1 MAYVDDIVAALGNT
15 RPNTKKYAEIIAKE
29 VAKDK
34 QQGYAFAIPTPA
46 PEDTSRYAKIIAREA
61 AKDRP
66 QVVVTDES
74 YAPNGLL
81 YTRFPEPSR
90 EQEVVEDILVPGKP
104 NIDWNEPQGVSY
116 AGGFG
121 LGDSESD
128 SGSVS
133 IPVANDAISASA
145 DAASRNAP
153 VVSGEMPAVVSP
165 SAATAFAGDEMNLSP
180 ARQRRSNFAR
190 GMMGVADLLQISA
203 SRPNLFGQSAL
214 QPGSAY
220 LGMTEDAANKY
231 DKIRMEEDPEGKE
244 IDINRAKVLSQRAAS
259 TDDENEKRKYGAAIK
274 ELLPRETQGLDDL
287 TASGLFTGDTK
298 LEIEKLKAA
307 NQLKKQEMIGAQK
320 MDQIESQ
327 QTFKA
332 ALQDVLG
339 AQALEQ
345 IAAKGTVGE
354 NLQNIKG
361 AQTMQLQGMKGE
373 QRLQQIAESNKGRM
387 ALQEAKFAG
396 LEHLESTKH
405 GFDLEKMAKKFGY
418 DKALQQLKN
427 DAKLAQL
434 QITSSAKAS
443 KDKASPEEMKRIGM
457 RTSAEFMSELK
468 KYNDNAG
475 RWSQVSPERSH
486 TGAMYSAGYDYTS
499 ATMRRTD
506 RAKSYQLFEGLA
518 KQLVQDQLRK
528 IYGAAFAEKE
538 GERFFMS
545 MGLNPMMDSDT
556 RWKLTLNAVNDIRI
570 KNGYEPLN
578 MSAEKQQ
585 TASGASKKTIQVG
598 QIKQAPDGRSY
609 RFKGGDTHDANNWE
623 VVQ

>member
-153 VVSGEMPAVVSP
+153 VASGEMPAVVSP

-231 DKIRMEEDPEGKE
+231 DKIRMEEDPEGYT
-244 IDINRAKVLSQRAAS
+244 IDLNRAKVLSQKALTEEDPA
-259 TDDENEKRKYGAAIK
+259 RKAIYGREIK
-274 ELLPRETQGLDDL
+274 KLLPRETEGLDDL
-287 TASGLFTGDTK
+287 TASEFFTAGADSKLK
-298 LEIEKLKAA
+298 LE
-307 NQLKKQEMIGAQK
+307 QLKGYNK
-320 MDQIESQ
+320 
-327 QTFKA
+327 
-332 ALQDVLG
+332 
-339 AQALEQ
+339 
-345 IAAKGTVGE
+345 
-354 NLQNIKG
+354 
-361 AQTMQLQGMKGE
+361 
-373 QRLQQIAESNKGRM
+373 LQQIQ
-387 ALQEAKFAG
+387 LQNSG
-396 LEHLESTKH
+396 
-405 GFDLEKMAKKFGY
+405 KM
-418 DKALQQLKN
+418 DLQQLKN
-427 DAKLAQL
+427 ASSEDIAQL
-434 QITSSAKAS
+434 KANTQWDIASLNNEYKKAIADGNNERAITVAQMVTDRQKDLADINNAVKLKQTQMQQEGANYRTGLQQSGAMARTQAQQAGALERTKLQQAGALERAKAS
-443 KDKASPEEMKRIGM
+443 AAGKANGDAGMAQGFKESIRPEMLEKMK
-457 RTSAEFMSELK
+457 ELNK
-468 KYNDNAG
+468 NAG
-475 RWSQVSPERSH
+475 RWDYMGSEDGLNLWQRALGDTYATSVQKGEKRAQNFQEFQAYAQQIVNSQL
-486 TGAMYSAGYDYTS
+486 
-499 ATMRRTD
+499 
-506 RAKSYQLFEGLA
+506 K
-518 KQLVQDQLRK
+518 K
-528 IYGAAFAEKE
+528 ILGGQFTEAE
-538 GERFFMS
+538 GERVLSSF
-545 MGLNPMMDSDT
+545 GINPRMAPDV
-556 RWKLTLNAVNDIRI
+556 RWRAFINGMNNLAAKYGIEDRI
-570 KNGYEPLN
+570 PLDGD
-578 MSAEKQQ
+578 Q
-585 TASGASKKTIQVG
+585 TKKTTG
-598 QIKQAPDGRSY
+598 TSKIKSVKRIG
-609 RFKGGDTHDANNWE
+609 
-623 VVQ
+623 